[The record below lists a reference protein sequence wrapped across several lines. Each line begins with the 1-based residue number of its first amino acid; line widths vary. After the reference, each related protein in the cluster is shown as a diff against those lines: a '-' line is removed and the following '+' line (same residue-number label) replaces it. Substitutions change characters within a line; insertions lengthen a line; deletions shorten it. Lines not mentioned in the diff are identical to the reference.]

1 MTHGQRFPF
10 SFAQTCNH
18 FSFSTYFC
26 LDRYALV
33 VVECFFANSTGL
45 YLP

>member
-10 SFAQTCNH
+10 SFAQSCNN

-33 VVECFFANSTGL
+33 GL